1 MDISV
6 KALEEAVSIRRQ
18 IDNLERRLSSILRG
32 APARPSPARPSAAR
46 PTAAPAQAGRYFSPS
61 TRAKLSAAARA
72 RWAKLKGGTKPAPAK
87 KKGALT
93 AAGRR
98 KLSELMK
105 ARWAA
110 RRKSAGTK
118 AAPSAKKGGLTPA
131 GRRAGKRRADNRL
144 IQSRRLADSF
154 RFQKRSLGTPR
165 HCSREDSNLHGFP
178 HTVLSRTRLPI
189 PPREQNQWSLQCAR
203 ASPLQGQTGA
213 TQRKKTRYSEVSPN
227 LSSVRELPIGAL
239 CVPGQASV
247 KGRHNWIRQSRNP
260 SKVYPS
266 PVPKS

>member
-18 IDNLERRLSSILRG
+18 IDNLERRLSSILGG
-32 APARPSPARPSAAR
+32 APARPA
-46 PTAAPAQAGRYFSPS
+46 AAPTPKQAGRYFSPS

-72 RWAKLKGGTKPAPAK
+72 RWSRLKGGTKPAPAK

-110 RRKSAGTK
+110 RRKAGGTK

-131 GRRAGKRRADNRL
+131 GRRRLSQLMKARWAARRKA
-144 IQSRRLADSF
+144 
-154 RFQKRSLGTPR
+154 
-165 HCSREDSNLHGFP
+165 
-178 HTVLSRTRLPI
+178 
-189 PPREQNQWSLQCAR
+189 AR
-203 ASPLQGQTGA
+203 
-213 TQRKKTRYSEVSPN
+213 K
-227 LSSVRELPIGAL
+227 
-239 CVPGQASV
+239 
-247 KGRHNWIRQSRNP
+247 
-260 SKVYPS
+260 
-266 PVPKS
+266 